1 MNVMGEYFVR
11 LSTENIKIKKSYQKI
26 DDYLAYVG
34 GILKFILSLVGILV
48 IEYNKFHLDL
58 TIANRLFNFEA

>member
-1 MNVMGEYFVR
+1 MNVFGEYFVR
-11 LSTENIKIKKSYQKI
+11 LSTESIEIKKSYQRI

-48 IEYNKFHLDL
+48 INYNKFDLDI

>member
-11 LSTENIKIKKSYQKI
+11 LSTENIKIKKSYRKI

>member
-1 MNVMGEYFVR
+1 MDVFGEYFVR
-11 LSTENIKIKKSYQKI
+11 LSTESIEIKKSYQRI

-48 IEYNKFHLDL
+48 INYNKFDLDI